1 EVLPATTPKTYNPQ
15 WAKVRLSRAFD
26 ARVVRE
32 MWSDP
37 VTGLG
42 AFENVDENL
51 TYTVTAISPDAS
63 LRAVIADRIKPEG
76 YPT

>member
-1 EVLPATTPKTYNPQ
+1 
-15 WAKVRLSRAFD
+15 
-26 ARVVRE
+26 

-37 VTGLG
+37 ATGLG

-51 TYTVTAISPDAS
+51 TYTVTAIYPDSS

-76 YPT
+76 YPA

>member
-1 EVLPATTPKTYNPQ
+1 
-15 WAKVRLSRAFD
+15 
-26 ARVVRE
+26 
-32 MWSDP
+32 MWSNP
-37 VTGLG
+37 ATGLG

-51 TYTVTAISPDAS
+51 TYTVVAIYPDSS